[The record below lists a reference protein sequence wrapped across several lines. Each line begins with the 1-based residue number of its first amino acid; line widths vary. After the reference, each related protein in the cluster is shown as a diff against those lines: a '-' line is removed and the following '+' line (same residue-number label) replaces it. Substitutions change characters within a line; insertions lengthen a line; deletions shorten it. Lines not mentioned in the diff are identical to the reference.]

1 MLSCLFA
8 YGIIPALTLF
18 FVMGSGM
25 TDLNFTVLGN
35 ALGRR
40 ELFLIWG
47 AVFAGFISLSLVGII
62 KYTIG
67 TVFEKLTLISAVFL
81 LISGII
87 LPYFPEKWPNM
98 AWLHTACCFMAAVM
112 ADLCVTHIIIRL
124 RKGNRAKYR
133 RYFYWNWA
141 NIALSAVF
149 FTEIGMVTSLLE
161 VFFSLSFTFMIQ
173 SLRQNIRKI

>member
-8 YGIIPALTLF
+8 YGVIPLLTLLF
-18 FVMGSGM
+18 TMGSGL
-25 TDLNFTVLGN
+25 TELNFTVLGN

-40 ELFLIWG
+40 ELFLVWG
-47 AVFAGFISLSLVGII
+47 TVFAGFISVSLVGII

-67 TVFEKLTLISAVFL
+67 TIFEKLTLISAVLL
-81 LISGII
+81 LISGIT

-112 ADLCVTHIIIRL
+112 AVLCVTHIIIRL
-124 RKGNRAKYR
+124 WKGNKAKFR

-149 FTEIGMVTSLLE
+149 FSYADMVTSLLE
-161 VFFSLSFTFMIQ
+161 VFFSLSLTFMVQ